1 MITVFEDFIK
11 DQSLMDEIKNDQTF
25 FSDPGKYKYWKG
37 WWAKD
42 SVNIYQKLTEYI
54 FKKNFPLN
62 MGAINIDGFEYWTGI
77 QEATGNHKDGIKFQD
92 KLEMHLDDDVAYRM
106 KRPDYKW
113 DGVRLTPIMGCV
125 YYPEGFTFEGG
136 ELAVYTDGTD
146 KDPEI
151 IKAKANR
158 LIIFNPGQVAH
169 CVLPVK
175 SGRRGAI
182 AINLWDKEPWSV
194 ANGYITLE

>member
-1 MITVFEDFIK
+1 MIAVFDNFIK
-11 DQSLMDEIKNDQTF
+11 DQSLLDEIKNDGSF

-42 SVNIYQKLTEYI
+42 ADNIYQRLTQYI
-54 FKKNFPLN
+54 FNQNFPLDI
-62 MGAINIDGFEYWTGI
+62 GAINIDGFEYWTGI
-77 QEATGNHKDGIKFQD
+77 QEAIGNHKDGVKFQD
-92 KLEMHLDDDVAYRM
+92 KLEMHLDDDVNYRAQ
-106 KRPDYKW
+106 PGY

-136 ELAVYTDGTD
+136 ELAIYTDGTD
-146 KDPEI
+146 NEPEI
-151 IKAKANR
+151 IKAKPNR

-175 SGRRGAI
+175 TGRRGAI

-194 ANGYITLE
+194 ANGFIKLQ